1 MLYIKTIMFKSYKFT
16 INYKII
22 FSWNHLNGIT
32 SVVEL
37 NIRFEFSWLISQD
50 YMSMCCSGR
59 PWDVPGDGFICQI
72 YSCFNNLTCKKT
84 TTLSYTFRIFR
95 TMITNSI
102 AWRIWAST
110 FLLFLLINYSNHNIS
125 GWSFNYPNFKVK
137 RLIIWYCSIWGNILS
152 PTLINPNVLNNFIVI
167 VKLKLKIAN
176 IWENFGHWV

>member
-1 MLYIKTIMFKSYKFT
+1 MQQI
-16 INYKII
+16 KII

-32 SVVEL
+32 SVVGL

-59 PWDVPGDGFICQI
+59 PWDTPGDGFICQI

-102 AWRIWAST
+102 AWRIWTST
-110 FLLFLLINYSNHNIS
+110 ILLFLLINYSNHNICA
-125 GWSFNYPNFKVK
+125 WSSKNPNFKAK
-137 RLIIWYCSIWGNILS
+137 RLIVWYCSIKDY
-152 PTLINPNVLNNFIVI
+152 VL
-167 VKLKLKIAN
+167 VKGPL
-176 IWENFGHWV
+176 FPMY